1 MLNPLLNDGPA
12 EVALMSDLQKEVFR
26 SIYQASSEGLRLWQL
41 QKKVGGTKF
50 QVQEALHELLEAG
63 YIGILSMGGGPKYH
77 KMSSKAYILDALDA
91 NDAEMK

>member
-77 KMSSKAYILDALDA
+77 KSSSKVYILDVLDT
-91 NDAEMK
+91 NDAAMK